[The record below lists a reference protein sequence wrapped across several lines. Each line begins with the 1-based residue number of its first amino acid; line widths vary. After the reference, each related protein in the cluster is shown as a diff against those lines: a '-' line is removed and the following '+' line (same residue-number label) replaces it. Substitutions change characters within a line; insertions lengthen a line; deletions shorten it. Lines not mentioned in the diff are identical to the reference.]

1 MILVPFQIT
10 FDVTLDTENF
20 FLMRVQVFNCIFVF
34 CDFFKFFLDVCHII
48 QFNVLFLMHLF
59 YEIIVIVS
67 FEVIVEGF
75 GWLSY
80 EYLLVFFVHRIF
92 RFLFPYSFVVQA
104 LLRVLF
110 HLVLVLLN
118 TSHFFLSVKLG
129 FFLVSIVMTDAIVLL
144 MGSAR
149 LAPYILADHWSVL

>member
-20 FLMRVQVFNCIFVF
+20 FLMRIQVFNCIFVF

-48 QFNVLFLMHLF
+48 QLNVLFLMHLF
-59 YEIIVIVS
+59 YKIIIIVS
-67 FEVIVEGF
+67 FEVVVKGF
-75 GWLSY
+75 GRLSY
-80 EYLLVFFVHRIF
+80 EYLLVFFVHGIF
-92 RFLFPYSFVVQA
+92 RFYFPYPLVVQA

-110 HLVLVLLN
+110 HLVLVFLN

-144 MGSAR
+144 MGSTR